1 MQIYMGFF
9 SFSLDFKQHPAR
21 PDDSQHQTIFPINP
35 IPKSADS
42 SLHSIASSEVIM
54 CQANIQGHSPAT
66 GSQTTDSSA
75 LCSREQE
82 GKAFSTQ
89 Q

>member
-1 MQIYMGFF
+1 MQIYMGFS

-21 PDDSQHQTIFPINP
+21 PDDPQHQTIFRINP

-42 SLHSIASSEVIM
+42 SLHSIASPEVVM
-54 CQANIQGHSPAT
+54 CQANIQGDSPATGAPAT

-75 LCSREQE
+75 LCSRE
-82 GKAFSTQ
+82 
-89 Q
+89 